1 MAVILIEPSRAIR
14 LPIAVHAAFGDALRP
29 GAEITAEGLGTRRG
43 GLETIDAHRL
53 GKDAASLQPL
63 PARGR

>member
-29 GAEITAEGLGTRRG
+29 GAEITAEGEATRRG
-43 GLETIDAHRL
+43 GLEAIDADRL
-53 GKDAASLQPL
+53 GNDAASLQPL
-63 PARGR
+63 PARAL